1 MTTRVLELLL
11 ANVLM
16 LVLGCGLLPFLRLA
30 RTRRE
35 LLTRAPLGY
44 AVGLAATGILGADLA
59 VAYVPLGRVL
69 LPVLA
74 AVSLFLGLRRVP
86 GEGRPRRQSISGLP
100 ALAVLAATLFVAV
113 PMARLLAVKPLA
125 ERDGWE
131 IWAARARA
139 LYEFGHPAAPVFTD
153 PIYPALQHPLLL
165 PGLEAIDFRFMGAF
179 DGTLVHLQLFGLAV
193 GFVGGAW
200 TLLRGTT
207 RPILL
212 AATLLALIATPTF
225 VNQLQTNYAD
235 IPLAMFIALGVA
247 ALASWLRTGRRGDAS
262 RSGAL
267 PRRRRAHEERGRD
280 VRADGD
286 PCGTHRGPR
295 RPAPAAPAR
304 RGRCLPRRPAV
315 ADLDPGRAR
324 EDLRLLALESLRSPV
339 SRRPRRSCGAERA
352 RAAPSDPVDGKLELS
367 VRAGARGACRR
378 GDPWAVSCRRLRRR
392 LARALVRGADG
403 DLLDLDPHPVRQP
416 LQLVRPNDR
425 QPGSDRGTARSR
437 VCSSRNASP
446 RAQSVCSARDPGSV
460 RGGADAA
467 SGRRGGAR
475 RGRCRA
481 VRGVPRRGRG
491 RRDPRSAGR
500 PARGSC

>member
-59 VAYVPLGRVL
+59 VAYVSLGRVL

-74 AVSLFLGLRRVP
+74 AVSLFLGLRSVP
-86 GEGRPRRQSISGLP
+86 GGGRPRRLSISGLP

-113 PMARLLAVKPLA
+113 PMVRLLAVKPLA

-200 TLLRGTT
+200 TLFRGTT

-212 AATLLALIATPTF
+212 AATLLALVATPTF

-247 ALASWLRTGRRGDAS
+247 ALASWLRTGAEGMLPAAALFLAA
-262 RSGAL
+262 GAL
-267 PRRRRAHEERGRD
+267 TKNEGEMFALTAILAGLAVARGGQHRPLLLAAGAVFLADLPWRIWIEVEQVKTSDYSLSNLFDPRYLADHADRVGPSAHELLRQIWTLGSWSYLVVLALVALVGAAILGRF
-280 VRADGD
+280 RLAGF
-286 PCGTHRGPR
+286 
-295 RPAPAAPAR
+295 AAGWLVLSFAGLTAIYWISIHTLSGNLYNSSDR
-304 RGRCLPRRPAV
+304 TIDSLVLTAG
-315 ADLDPGRAR
+315 
-324 EDLRLLALESLRSPV
+324 LLAPILLFK
-339 SRRPRRSCGAERA
+339 EREPEA
-352 RAAPSDPVDGKLELS
+352 
-367 VRAGARGACRR
+367 
-378 GDPWAVSCRRLRRR
+378 
-392 LARALVRGADG
+392 
-403 DLLDLDPHPVRQP
+403 
-416 LQLVRPNDR
+416 
-425 QPGSDRGTARSR
+425 
-437 VCSSRNASP
+437 
-446 RAQSVCSARDPGSV
+446 
-460 RGGADAA
+460 
-467 SGRRGGAR
+467 
-475 RGRCRA
+475 A
-481 VRGVPRRGRG
+481 VRML
-491 RRDPRSAGR
+491 SE
-500 PARGSC
+500 